1 MRAASVALTLFLAAV
16 TSDAQLLEEAHNH
29 DAGALQHLTVVA
41 GRETTFTQEWTVP
54 FGAHQFSSTI
64 PVVDD
69 AGTTRLDNILLNYR
83 YQFARGSRRW
93 SVATRFS
100 LSLPTGAEPAG
111 VQFNIPFSVTLT
123 PRLSANTNLG
133 ASLGSDGSHE
143 VFLGQ
148 NLIFA
153 ATPSLEL
160 VAEAIWTRER
170 PVVASGF
177 QWHVDAGGVE
187 VIPGV
192 SLQMTAG
199 GARSLVVYIS
209 VEHQLKPGT

>member
-1 MRAASVALTLFLAAV
+1 MRAASVALTLLLAAV
-16 TSDAQLLEEAHNH
+16 ASDAQLLEEAHNH
-29 DAGALQHLTVVA
+29 DAGALQYLTVVA

-83 YQFARGSRRW
+83 YQFARASQRW
-93 SVATRFS
+93 SAAARVS

-111 VQFNIPFSVTLT
+111 VQLNIPISVSLT
-123 PRLSANTNLG
+123 PRLTANTNLG

-153 ATPSLEL
+153 ATPSLDF
-160 VAEAIWTRER
+160 VAEAIWTRAR
-170 PVVASGF
+170 PVVAHGV
-177 QWHVDAGGVE
+177 QWRVDAGGVE

-192 SLQMTAG
+192 SLQLTG
-199 GARSLVVYIS
+199 GGSRSLVVYIS